1 MKIALIGPTGVLGR
15 ALTPLLLAAGHRVLA
30 VARDAAK
37 ARAVLP
43 LGAEIAALDLLADD
57 AATRL
62 PALLS
67 GCDAVAHIAT
77 AIPRDA
83 DAPGAWDANT
93 RLRTDGVRMLIAAAL
108 AARVPFY
115 LQQSITMAYPDGGEA
130 WIDEQTPLAGGS
142 VSSPVATMEAQ
153 VRAIAPG
160 AMRWCILRCGNF
172 VGPDTAQDDLSA
184 KLRAGTVVIPGDGR
198 HWVTLVHA
206 ADVGS
211 AFAAALERAPATGI
225 FNIGADPLRYGDYAD
240 RLADAV
246 GAPHARRDPAL
257 RPPPS
262 WRCSSQAARETLGWQ
277 AMQPLW
283 PS

>member
-1 MKIALIGPTGVLGR
+1 MKIALVGPTGVLGR
-15 ALTPLLLAAGHRVLA
+15 ALAPRLLAAGHSVLA
-30 VARDAAK
+30 LARDAAK
-37 ARAVLP
+37 ARATLP
-43 LGAEIAALDLLADD
+43 PAAGIATLDLLADD
-57 AATRL
+57 AAGRL

-83 DAPGAWDANT
+83 GAPGAWDANT
-93 RLRTDGVRMLIAAAL
+93 RLRTDGVRVLIAAAL
-108 AARVPFY
+108 EARVPLY
-115 LQQSITMAYPDGGEA
+115 VQQSITMAYPDGGER
-130 WIDEQTPLAGGS
+130 WIDESMPLAGGS
-142 VSSPVATMEAQ
+142 VSSTVATMEAQ

-172 VGPDTAQDDLSA
+172 VGPATAQDDLVA
-184 KLRAGTVVIPGDGR
+184 RLRAGTAVVPADGR
-198 HWVTLVHA
+198 HWVTLAHV
-206 ADVGS
+206 ADVAV

-225 FNIGADPLRYGDYAD
+225 FNIGAEPIRYGDYID

-246 GAPHARRDPAL
+246 GAPHARRDPTQ

-262 WRCSSQAARETLGWQ
+262 WRCASRAAHEALGWR
-277 AMQPLW
+277 AVQPLW